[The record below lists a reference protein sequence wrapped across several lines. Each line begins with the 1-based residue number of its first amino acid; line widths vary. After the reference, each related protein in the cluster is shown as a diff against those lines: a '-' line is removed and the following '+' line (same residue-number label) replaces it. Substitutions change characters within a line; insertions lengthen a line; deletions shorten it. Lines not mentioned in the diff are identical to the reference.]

1 MSTSLCQYRD
11 IFGKPGTGLHSIRF
25 MNLAIVD
32 VIFTLLGAILFSYI
46 TKISVY
52 YTIPGIFLI
61 GIVVHHM
68 FCVRTTIDKLLFPK

>member
-1 MSTSLCQYRD
+1 MTNPLCKYKN

-52 YTIPGIFLI
+52 YTIPSIFLI
-61 GIVVHHM
+61 GIVVHHA
-68 FCVRTTIDKLLFPK
+68 FCVRTTIDKLLFPE